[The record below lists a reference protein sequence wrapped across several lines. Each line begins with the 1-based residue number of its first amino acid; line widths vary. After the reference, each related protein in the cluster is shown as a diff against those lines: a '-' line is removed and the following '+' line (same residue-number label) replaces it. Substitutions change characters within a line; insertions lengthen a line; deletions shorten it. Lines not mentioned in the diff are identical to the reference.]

1 MKKNNSTPTPSTK
14 LSKGNKKRF
23 YSLMAN
29 FLGYIGKEYDAAYS
43 SEKEKT
49 IKDSFS
55 PFWRMMNFFN
65 RCGAKWMFQQKR
77 KDILFLL
84 TLDKLNNLPQFKYG
98 NYNHLGIEIIKDKWT
113 SFENLSKL
121 INKKFK
127 TKNYPKITD
136 SLVDYMR
143 VNDSDDYLD
152 KNNYFS
158 SENLYR
164 AIIIGSIGEACRL
177 TLNKYIHLVIKNSK
191 GLALKKAIECTHA
204 SSFPKYE
211 KIIFQRAKETSDQRL
226 FGLLCKKLSDEKKAE
241 LFLHIYNE
249 TIIKYNKKP
258 FKLNEASGWWRS
270 DLFQTKLFNLYY
282 HITDRFCNYGF
293 KNCSDQKRNSLS
305 IISED
310 LGKTIF
316 EMDWDN
322 NKFLLFA
329 KLPYTIQYDI
339 IFSYISNKPSSET
352 KKILSQFLS
361 SIVAKREQLFVNN
374 ILNNPTIKESNQ
386 IYFIDYFL
394 DNSSRYTKT
403 ITSDIIRDC
412 IALYGDDEDFI
423 YFMNHLNQN
432 HKEEFFERAESKWK

>member
-1 MKKNNSTPTPSTK
+1 MKKNNSTPSPSTK

-23 YSLMAN
+23 YSLMVN

-43 SEKEKT
+43 SKEKN
-49 IKDSFS
+49 DFS
-55 PFWRMMNFFN
+55 SVSSWRIINFLN
-65 RCGAKWMFQQKR
+65 KCGAKWMFQQKR

-84 TLDKLNNLPQFKYG
+84 TLDKLNNLPQYKYG
-98 NYNHLGIEIIKDKWT
+98 SANHFDLKIINDKWT
-113 SFENLSKL
+113 SFENLSKS
-121 INKKFK
+121 INTKFK
-127 TKNYPKITD
+127 TKNYPKITS

-143 VNDSDDYLD
+143 TNDSDKYLD
-152 KNNYFS
+152 KNNNFS
-158 SENLYR
+158 AENLYR
-164 AIIIGSIGEACRL
+164 VIIIGSISEACRL
-177 TLNKYIHLVIKNSK
+177 TLNKFIHLVIKNSK

-204 SSFPKYE
+204 SSFTKYE
-211 KIIFQRAKETSDQRL
+211 KIILQRAKETSDQRL
-226 FGLLCKKLSDEKKAE
+226 FGLLCKKLSDEKKSD
-241 LFLHIYNE
+241 LFLHLYNG
-249 TIIKYNKKP
+249 TIEKYNKKP

-270 DLFQTKLFNLYY
+270 DLFPTKLFNLYY
-282 HITDRFCNYGF
+282 HITDKFGAAGF

-310 LGKTIF
+310 LGKTLF

-339 IFSYISNKPSSET
+339 IFSYISNKPNSET
-352 KKILSQFLS
+352 KKILSKFLS
-361 SIVAKREQLFVNN
+361 SIISKREELFVNS

-394 DNSSRYTKT
+394 DNSDRYTKT
-403 ITSDIIRDC
+403 ITSDILRDC
-412 IALYGDDEDFI
+412 IALYGNDEDFI
-423 YFMNHLNQN
+423 YFMNHLNQK